1 MFSLFLVFAHRYSHL
16 AMKISSINKLEG
28 DIKIIKNEADKD
40 SNENTLYIKDR
51 NNIFLYLNGTKKKH
65 DPIKINLNDDV

>member
-28 DIKIIKNEADKD
+28 DIKIIKNNAFNK
-40 SNENTLYIKDR
+40 SS
-51 NNIFLYLNGTKKKH
+51 LNHKVMGRY
-65 DPIKINLNDDV
+65 

>member
-28 DIKIIKNEADKD
+28 DIKIIKNNALSGGSLNHKVMGPLLNSSLGICWD
-40 SNENTLYIKDR
+40 SNPDILHRSKQ
-51 NNIFLYLNGTKKKH
+51 
-65 DPIKINLNDDV
+65 